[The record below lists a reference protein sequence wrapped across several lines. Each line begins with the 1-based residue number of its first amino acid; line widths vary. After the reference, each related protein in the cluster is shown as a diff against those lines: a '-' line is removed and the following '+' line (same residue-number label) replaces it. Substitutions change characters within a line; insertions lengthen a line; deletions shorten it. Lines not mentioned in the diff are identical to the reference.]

1 MNQFINIVTNKILI
15 FYYQYILIPY
25 HNIDNDIKKSLSLL
39 LILLGGFAT
48 ISLRPSLLNR
58 AIGLK

>member
-1 MNQFINIVTNKILI
+1 MNQLINIVTNKILI

-25 HNIDNDIKKSLSLL
+25 RDMDKEMKRSLSLL
-39 LILLGGFAT
+39 FILLGGFAT